1 MTQGVS
7 YLAAM
12 LLLHMECGA
21 EAAFIALANLLEQP
35 LYSSLLLRLEPR
47 GLALLFGSFDALL
60 RAALPKVHS
69 RFHSL
74 GLRPDMFL
82 LDWLLTGFARS
93 LPLEMAARIWDGW
106 ICAGA
111 TGDDQGTDAT
121 VVASAATSAPA
132 ASGCAGSGYGGA
144 DLSSASSADG
154 GGGGGGGCLAFG
166 LSGRGSSFL
175 LRASLGLLHF
185 LFTAPELSGG
195 LGEGAPF
202 ESAVEAVLRPPHWL
216 LLRRIDAVLECIRAV
231 RIGPPQVQAAITE
244 VARRVDQQQRWMEEQ
259 EQALDTTQQLH

>member
-60 RAALPKVHS
+60 RAALPKVHA

-93 LPLEMAARIWDGW
+93 LPLELAARIWDGW

-111 TGDDQGTDAT
+111 TGDAQGSDTT

-132 ASGCAGSGYGGA
+132 ASGCAGSGYGGGT
-144 DLSSASSADG
+144 DLSSASSA
-154 GGGGGGGCLAFG
+154 GGGGGGGCLGFG

-175 LRASLGLLHF
+175 LRASIGLLHF
-185 LFTAPELSGG
+185 LFAAPELSGG

-216 LLRRIDAVLECIRAV
+216 LLQRTDAVLECIRAV
-231 RIGPPQVQAAITE
+231 RIGPPQVQAAIDE
-244 VARRVDQQQRWMEEQ
+244 VARGSEQQQRRMEEQ
-259 EQALDTTQQLH
+259 QQALDTTQQY